1 MASGLLLA
9 STSAPRRRP
18 RWAAAPGAVLALA
31 AAALAA
37 PSAARGDLTLLDRGL
52 SLPASLPP
60 RLAVFPNGSVL
71 AVAEDRSAAAAG
83 GEQPRGETQSPEA
96 KDGDGKQP
104 GGEETPPAQTP
115 SEGAGPSL
123 DFDLLGEAKP
133 PPEPADAARLR
144 RRRTMLTWH
153 QGIGLGLLGLQL
165 STTVVGQLNYSDKYA
180 DGPQT
185 DRYRS
190 THKALAYTTLAVF
203 ATAGLV
209 ALLAPSPKT
218 PKKLDRVMIHRI
230 AMGVATAGM
239 ATQVGL
245 GLYTRERVGYQD
257 QERLATAHLAVGYVT
272 LAAMLVGVG
281 ALIL

>member
-1 MASGLLLA
+1 MTAPPTTSANTPPPRSPARRRRTRVPLLLA
-9 STSAPRRRP
+9 VAAGALAIPAPARGARALSEQPEASPEEAPPARADEAPPP
-18 RWAAAPGAVLALA
+18 RADDAPPAAPGA
-31 AAALAA
+31 
-37 PSAARGDLTLLDRGL
+37 P
-52 SLPASLPP
+52 
-60 RLAVFPNGSVL
+60 
-71 AVAEDRSAAAAG
+71 
-83 GEQPRGETQSPEA
+83 
-96 KDGDGKQP
+96 
-104 GGEETPPAQTP
+104 
-115 SEGAGPSL
+115 PSL

-133 PPEPADAARLR
+133 PPEAADAASLR

-165 STTVVGQLNYSDKYA
+165 GTTVAGHLNYNDKYNG
-180 DGPQT
+180 GPQT

-203 ATAGLV
+203 ATTGLV

-218 PKKLDRVMIHRI
+218 PKKLDRVMVHRI

-272 LAAMLVGVG
+272 LAALLVGVG